1 MKVLAVLTGACVLL
15 ATAANANP
23 YVVTIEQDGSNVV
36 ATGSGDIDL
45 IGLTQVYSDQLYPVS
60 AGLWPSY
67 PFIGLG
73 SGNSD
78 GYAYVNLI
86 SGPTNFGSGGPTGAD
101 AVSGGFVGG
110 VLSGGPIVPASY
122 VSDSLISNSATFDN
136 TTIAALGLTP
146 GTYTWIWGSDSPD
159 QSFAIDVVAS
169 AVPEPSTWA
178 MMILGF
184 CGLGYMARRRREVY
198 ALHAA

>member
-1 MKVLAVLTGACVLL
+1 MKVLAVLTVACVLF

-23 YVVTIEQDGSNVV
+23 YVVTIEQDGLNVV
-36 ATGSGDIDL
+36 ATGSGNINL
-45 IGLTQVYSDQLYPVS
+45 TGLSVVYSDQLYGVP

-86 SGPTNFGSGGPTGAD
+86 SGPTNFGPGGPTGAD
-101 AVSGGFVGG
+101 AMSGGFAGG

-159 QSFAIDVVAS
+159 QRFTIDVAS
-169 AVPEPSTWA
+169 VPEPSTWA

-184 CGLGYMARRRREVY
+184 CGLGYMACRRRKVY